1 MTAAHE
7 FHIHRRIQV
16 PALVAQSKYSHQRL
30 LIACPTK
37 PNPQSSMQKKAIPKY
52 LGGFCQYGCS
62 STRETTLTF
71 PNLPKCFTGIDVTS
85 NAVVLT
91 LSTLTC
97 GKMTYIQPRWFR
109 FTTVRTTNNP
119 RLLPLGLGAG
129 TDSRCLDQ
137 PCLPIRKVPGNLA
150 RLKAGGQAPVP
161 QMPVGWLDYISIMQA
176 ECGELCR
183 RDAVVYYRYIR
194 SCHLTGTVMHH
205 PV

>member
-30 LIACPTK
+30 FIACPTK

-52 LGGFCQYGCS
+52 LGGFLSIRLQFDQGNYADLSKFAQVLHRNRRHFQCRS
-62 STRETTLTF
+62 SDFKHPYLRQ
-71 PNLPKCFTGIDVTS
+71 ND
-85 NAVVLT
+85 
-91 LSTLTC
+91 
-97 GKMTYIQPRWFR
+97 IQHRWFR
-109 FTTVRTTNNP
+109 FMTIRTTNNP

-176 ECGELCR
+176 ECG
-183 RDAVVYYRYIR
+183 
-194 SCHLTGTVMHH
+194 G
-205 PV
+205 